1 MRLSRAW
8 GGMQLYRIGAV
19 VTAFFIVSFGAISA
33 GSAADLIETKA
44 KRIHLVDADT
54 GFVLL
59 SREADTPFPPG
70 SLAKLM
76 TAEVMFHA
84 LGKGQ
89 VTPETEYFVSE
100 HAWRTG
106 GAPSRAATMFAKVK
120 STVSVADLLQGLTV
134 QMANDAA
141 IVMAEGMRGSEES
154 FAQLMNERA
163 KEIGLKDSHFAN
175 PTGFPDD
182 TQKVTARDMTAL
194 ATHLWRTYPE
204 QYALFSQP
212 AFEWNKIFQRNK
224 NPLLNLNIGADGL
237 MTGLAEGHGLS
248 IVASASNGSR
258 RVFAT
263 LGGFETDQERVEET
277 RKLLQWGLDGFAMK
291 DLFASKEVVG
301 EATVYGGTASM
312 LPLRVEEK
320 VSVLAPVANPE
331 ALHARI
337 VYERPLP
344 APIREGD
351 RVGELQIWVNDTLS
365 RKVELHAAETVE
377 SGTLRQR
384 AFGAVAELLV
394 GWLRQFSWAG

>member
-1 MRLSRAW
+1 
-8 GGMQLYRIGAV
+8 
-19 VTAFFIVSFGAISA
+19 
-33 GSAADLIETKA
+33 
-44 KRIHLVDADT
+44 
-54 GFVLL
+54 
-59 SREADTPFPPG
+59 
-70 SLAKLM
+70 
-76 TAEVMFHA
+76 
-84 LGKGQ
+84 
-89 VTPETEYFVSE
+89 
-100 HAWRTG
+100 
-106 GAPSRAATMFAKVK
+106 
-120 STVSVADLLQGLTV
+120 
-134 QMANDAA
+134 
-141 IVMAEGMRGSEES
+141 
-154 FAQLMNERA
+154 
-163 KEIGLKDSHFAN
+163 
-175 PTGFPDD
+175 D

-320 VSVLAPVANPE
+320 VS
-331 ALHARI
+331 
-337 VYERPLP
+337 
-344 APIREGD
+344 
-351 RVGELQIWVNDTLS
+351 
-365 RKVELHAAETVE
+365 
-377 SGTLRQR
+377 
-384 AFGAVAELLV
+384 
-394 GWLRQFSWAG
+394 

>member
-1 MRLSRAW
+1 
-8 GGMQLYRIGAV
+8 MQLYRIGAV
-19 VTAFFIVSFGAISA
+19 VTAFSIATFGVSSA
-33 GSAADLIETKA
+33 GSADLIETKA

-59 SREADTPFPPG
+59 SREADTLFPPG

-84 LGKGQ
+84 LEEGQ
-89 VTPETEYFVSE
+89 VTPETAYFVSE

-120 STVSVADLLQGLTV
+120 STVAVADLLQGLSV

-141 IVMAEGMRGSEES
+141 IVMAEGLRGSEAG

-175 PTGFPDD
+175 PTGLGND
-182 TQKVTARDMTAL
+182 TQKVTAREMTSL
-194 ATHLWRTYPE
+194 AIHLWRSYPE

-224 NPLLNLNIGADGL
+224 NPLLNLNFGADGL
-237 MTGLAEGHGLS
+237 MTGLAEGHGYS
-248 IVASASNGSR
+248 IVASASNGGR

-263 LGGFETDQERVEET
+263 LGGFETEQERVEET

-291 DLFASKEVVG
+291 DLFAARDVVG
-301 EATVYGGTASM
+301 EATVYGGIASI

-320 VSVLAPVANPE
+320 VSVLAPVAEPE

-351 RVGELQIWVNDTLS
+351 KVGELQIWVNDTLS
-365 RKVELHAAETVE
+365 QKVELHAAETVE

-384 AFGAVAELLV
+384 ALGAVAELLV

>member
-1 MRLSRAW
+1 M
-8 GGMQLYRIGAV
+8 YRIGAI
-19 VTAFFIVSFGAISA
+19 VTAFFIASFGVTSA
-33 GSAADLIETKA
+33 VSAADLIETKA
-44 KRIHLVDADT
+44 RRIHLVDADT

-59 SREADTPFPPG
+59 SREADAPFPPG

-76 TAEVMFHA
+76 TAEVVFHS
-84 LGKGQ
+84 LQEGQ

-120 STVSVADLLQGLTV
+120 STVPLADLLQGLTV

-141 IVMAEGMRGSEES
+141 IVMAEGMRGSEAS

-163 KEIGLKDSHFAN
+163 KQIGLKDSHFAN
-175 PTGFPDD
+175 PTGLGEG
-182 TQKVTARDMTAL
+182 QQQVTARDMVTL
-194 ATHLWRTYPE
+194 ANHLWRSYPE

-212 AFEWNKIFQRNK
+212 AFEWNRIFQRNK

-237 MTGLAEGHGLS
+237 MTGLAEGHGYS

-258 RVFAT
+258 RVFAA
-263 LGGFETDQERVEET
+263 LGGFETEQERVEET

-291 DLFASKEVVG
+291 DLFAAREVVG
-301 EATVYGGTASM
+301 EASVYGGKQSV
-312 LPLRVEEK
+312 LKLRVEDK
-320 VSVLAPVANPE
+320 VRVLAPVANPE

-344 APIREGD
+344 APIMEGD
-351 RVGELQIWVNDTLS
+351 KVGELQIWVNDTMS
-365 RKVELHAAETVE
+365 QKVDLHAAETVE

-384 AFGAVAELLV
+384 ALGAVAELLV